1 MKVDKYSVNERQIN
15 YWAYFDFSKRAM
27 LTSHAVGPRN
37 VGPDGEFLR
46 MRMEKMAATGFSK
59 KSSQTLNP
67 STFFEIAIGIYFEF
81 ECFLRIFSFFFSYP
95 IVIDISF
102 IFYIE

>member
-37 VGPDGEFLR
+37 VGPDGEFY
-46 MRMEKMAATGFSK
+46 ACAWK
-59 KSSQTLNP
+59 KWQLP
-67 STFFEIAIGIYFEF
+67 
-81 ECFLRIFSFFFSYP
+81 
-95 IVIDISF
+95 
-102 IFYIE
+102 